1 MYQETKI
8 KDNRGNGIYTVFYSP
23 DFEYV
28 NPIEYYSSITIA
40 RNISILKDILLLKYP
55 DLKFE
60 LIEKYILEKEI
71 LEWDEK
77 IKQILNTKIPV
88 NFTSI
93 LSATSKKEQINLLKG
108 LSINLEQLL
117 AFFSNLK
124 RIMATYLANI
134 LPNITR
140 MDLK

>member
-108 LSINLEQLL
+108 LSINPEQLL
-117 AFFSNLK
+117 AFQ
-124 RIMATYLANI
+124 I
-134 LPNITR
+134 
-140 MDLK
+140 